1 MEPIIA
7 VLILIGA
14 LLVGGQALDK
24 EATRSRSESAATA
37 TLADPEAQDR
47 RACDDRRPRQRDL
60 TLPFSSQTTP
70 ASMDAD
76 ACDE

>member
-14 LLVGGQALDK
+14 LIVGGNALDK
-24 EATRSRSESAATA
+24 EATRTGNESAGMA
-37 TLADPEAQDR
+37 TLADGEAQDR
-47 RACDDRRPRQRDL
+47 QVCDTQGPRQRDL
-60 TLPFSSQTTP
+60 TVRYTSRTTP
-70 ASMDAD
+70 ASMSAE

>member
-14 LLVGGQALDK
+14 LIVGGNSLDK
-24 EATRSRSESAATA
+24 EVTGSGSESAATA
-37 TLADPEAQDR
+37 TLADREAQDR
-47 RACDDRRPRQRDL
+47 QACDTQGPRQRDL
-60 TLPFSSQTTP
+60 TVRYTSRTTP
-70 ASMDAD
+70 ASMSPG

>member
-14 LLVGGQALDK
+14 LIVGGNALDK
-24 EATRSRSESAATA
+24 EATRSNSESAATA
-37 TLADPEAQDR
+37 TLADGEAQDR
-47 RACDDRRPRQRDL
+47 QVCDKQGPRQRDL
-60 TLPFSSQTTP
+60 TVRYTSRTTP
-70 ASMDAD
+70 ASMSAE

>member
-14 LLVGGQALDK
+14 LIVGGNALDK
-24 EATRSRSESAATA
+24 EATRPGKESSATA
-37 TLADPEAQDR
+37 TLPDGEAQDR
-47 RACDDRRPRQRDL
+47 EACDNQGPRQRDL
-60 TLPFSSQTTP
+60 TVRYTSRTTP
-70 ASMDAD
+70 ASMDAE

>member
-14 LLVGGQALDK
+14 LIVGGNAFDK
-24 EATRSRSESAATA
+24 EATGSGSEPAATA
-37 TLADPEAQDR
+37 TLADREAQDR
-47 RACDDRRPRQRDL
+47 QACDTQGPRQGDL
-60 TLPFSSQTTP
+60 TVPYSGRTTS
-70 ASMDAD
+70 ASLRAE

>member
-14 LLVGGQALDK
+14 LIVGGQALDK
-24 EATRSRSESAATA
+24 EATRSSSESAATT
-37 TLADPEAQDR
+37 TLPDGEAQDR
-47 RACDDRRPRQRDL
+47 QACDNRGPCQRDL
-60 TLPFSSQTTP
+60 AVPYSSRTTP
-70 ASMDAD
+70 ASMDAE

>member
-14 LLVGGQALDK
+14 LIIGGNALDT
-24 EATRSRSESAATA
+24 EATRSGGESAATA
-37 TLADPEAQDR
+37 TLADREAQDR
-47 RACDDRRPRQRDL
+47 QACDTQGPRQRDL
-60 TLPFSSQTTP
+60 TVPYSSRTTP
-70 ASMDAD
+70 ASLRAE

>member
-14 LLVGGQALDK
+14 LIVGGNALDK
-24 EATRSRSESAATA
+24 EATRSGSESAATA
-37 TLADPEAQDR
+37 TLADGEAQDR
-47 RACDDRRPRQRDL
+47 QACDNQGPRQRDL
-60 TLPFSSQTTP
+60 TVRYTSRTTP
-70 ASMDAD
+70 ASMRAE

>member
-14 LLVGGQALDK
+14 LIVGGQALDK
-24 EATRSRSESAATA
+24 EATRSGSKSAATA
-37 TLADPEAQDR
+37 TLADSEEQDLQT
-47 RACDDRRPRQRDL
+47 CDTQGPRQRDL
-60 TLPFSSQTTP
+60 TVPYASRTTP
-70 ASMDAD
+70 ASMDAE

>member
-14 LLVGGQALDK
+14 LIVGGNALDK
-24 EATRSRSESAATA
+24 EATRSGNESAATA
-37 TLADPEAQDR
+37 TLADGEAQDGQ
-47 RACDDRRPRQRDL
+47 ACDTQGPRQRDL
-60 TLPFSSQTTP
+60 TVRYTSRTTP
-70 ASMDAD
+70 ASMSAE

>member
-14 LLVGGQALDK
+14 LIVGGNALDK
-24 EATRSRSESAATA
+24 EATRSGNESAATA
-37 TLADPEAQDR
+37 TLADREAQDR
-47 RACDDRRPRQRDL
+47 QACDIQGPRQSDL
-60 TLPFSSQTTP
+60 TVRYTSRTTP
-70 ASMDAD
+70 ASLRAE

>member
-14 LLVGGQALDK
+14 LLVGGQAHEK
-24 EATRSRSESAATA
+24 EATRSGSESAATA
-37 TLADPEAQDR
+37 TLPDGEAQDR
-47 RACDDRRPRQRDL
+47 RACGTQGPGQRDL
-60 TLPFSSQTTP
+60 TIPYTSRATP
-70 ASMDAD
+70 ASMDAE

>member
-1 MEPIIA
+1 MEPIVA

-24 EATRSRSESAATA
+24 EATRSGSESAATA
-37 TLADPEAQDR
+37 TLVDGEVEDR
-47 RACDDRRPRQRDL
+47 QVCDNQGPRQRDL
-60 TLPFSSQTTP
+60 TVPDTSRTTA
-70 ASMDAD
+70 ASMDAE